1 MFHTSNSCHLQN
13 KPMWWVLT
21 LPPLYRRGL
30 GGTERLSHQPEVTQP
45 VGGEP
50 ADMESALFTIT
61 LHCATPLPSLAQG
74 STHTPVLHTDWVY
87 WHSSSVHSSASCFR
101 VSLLPTTEFPI
112 GDLRSSVA
120 SALWVGNDNPLQLNK
135 ALVSLQTPTDHL
147 SPQHK
152 ICLYPER

>member
-1 MFHTSNSCHLQN
+1 MSSSKQAYVVGTHVTPTVQKRTRRHREAKSSARGHSAGGRGASRHG
-13 KPMWWVLT
+13 VGT
-21 LPPLYRRGL
+21 LHHHPPLCHPLAVFGTGL
-30 GGTERLSHQPEVTQP
+30 N
-45 VGGEP
+45 
-50 ADMESALFTIT
+50 
-61 LHCATPLPSLAQG
+61 
-74 STHTPVLHTDWVY
+74 THTRAPYRLGLLAD
-87 WHSSSVHSSASCFR
+87 SSSVHSSTSCFR